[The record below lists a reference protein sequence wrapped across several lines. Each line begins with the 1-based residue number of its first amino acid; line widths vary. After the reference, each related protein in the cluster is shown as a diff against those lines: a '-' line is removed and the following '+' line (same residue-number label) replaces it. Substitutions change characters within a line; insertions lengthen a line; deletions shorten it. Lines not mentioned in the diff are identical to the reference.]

1 MQWFDGAG
9 VSISTVNGTNATA
22 ATTWG
27 RHSQVFT
34 APVGAAFAM
43 PILAWS
49 GTALVGQALD
59 FAQIWMNEGA
69 VASGPVEVEIVGD
82 LCVFPVITL
91 FGTLTARS
99 EERRVGKEGVSTY
112 SSRWSPD
119 HKKK

>member
-1 MQWFDGAG
+1 MIRRPPRSTRTDTLFPYTTLFRSWFDGAG

-69 VASGPVEVEIVGD
+69 VASGD
-82 LCVFPVITL
+82 
-91 FGTLTARS
+91 R
-99 EERRVGKEGVSTY
+99 KSTRLN
-112 SSRWSPD
+112 SS
-119 HKKK
+119 H

>member
-1 MQWFDGAG
+1 MTMATAPTGTGASAVVAGQDYTVSWWAQKSVVGGPQTRANMQWFDGAG

-49 GTALVGQALD
+49 
-59 FAQIWMNEGA
+59 
-69 VASGPVEVEIVGD
+69 
-82 LCVFPVITL
+82 
-91 FGTLTARS
+91 RS
-99 EERRVGKEGVSTY
+99 EERRVGKECVSTCR
-112 SSRWSPD
+112 SRWSQYP
-119 HKKK
+119 

>member
-1 MQWFDGAG
+1 MTMAAPPTGTGAIGVGAGQDYTVSWWAQKSVVGGPQTRTNMQWFDGAG

-43 PILAWS
+43 PLPSWS

-59 FAQIWMNEGA
+59 FAQSWLNKGA
-69 VASGPVEVEIVGD
+69 VASGPV
-82 LCVFPVITL
+82 
-91 FGTLTARS
+91 
-99 EERRVGKEGVSTY
+99 
-112 SSRWSPD
+112 
-119 HKKK
+119 